1 MKTMNKEKRLPKN
14 FWKKKLKIEEF
25 DLIPKLPVDN
35 ETLQQ
40 QYNHYIL
47 NKDYFIL
54 KKRIS
59 NKFRRNEE
67 PSKTDKD
74 RYKKICKELK
84 LTQSFIF

>member
-1 MKTMNKEKRLPKN
+1 MTIEKTLPKN
-14 FWKKKLKIEEF
+14 FWKKKLKIEEYE
-25 DLIPKLPVDN
+25 LVTKLPVDN
-35 ETLQQ
+35 LTLKEQF
-40 QYNHYIL
+40 NHYLL

-59 NKFRRNEE
+59 NKLRRNEE

>member
-1 MKTMNKEKRLPKN
+1 MNTKTILPQN
-14 FWKKKLKIEEF
+14 IWKKKLKIEEF
-25 DLIPKLPVDN
+25 DLVSKLPVDN
-35 ETLQQ
+35 QTLQQ
-40 QYNHYIL
+40 QYNHYLL